1 MYTALYHNHTRY
13 NWKKSLTAG
22 GSLICEVE
30 GFTSQ
35 PKKKRKKKEKKRT
48 ALLLLP
54 EYQIILLER
63 QRVQAKLMQKTT
75 LIS

>member
-1 MYTALYHNHTRY
+1 M
-13 NWKKSLTAG
+13 
-22 GSLICEVE
+22 ICEVE

-35 PKKKRKKKEKKRT
+35 PKKKRKKRKKRT

>member
-35 PKKKRKKKEKKRT
+35 PKKKKKKRKKKKKKNSSLT
-48 ALLLLP
+48 FA
-54 EYQIILLER
+54 
-63 QRVQAKLMQKTT
+63 
-75 LIS
+75 